1 MDTTGGYL
9 KFLGVIAGV
18 VGGMLLVGFIFKW
31 LGILH
36 IYFLI
41 GEVVL
46 RAMVLGFIAF
56 IAWLPIKVSEKDDE
70 QTHILVIR
78 IVLPVAFIAAAIAMA
93 FWEQTFPGF

>member
-9 KFLGVIAGV
+9 RFLGVIAGL
-18 VGGMLLVGFIFKW
+18 VGGVLLVGFIFKW

-46 RAMVLGFIAF
+46 RAIVLGVIAF
-56 IAWLPIKVSEKDDE
+56 IAWLPIKVSEKDNE
-70 QTHILVIR
+70 QIHILVIR
-78 IVLPVAFIAAAIAMA
+78 VILPIAFAAAAIVMA
-93 FWEQTFPGF
+93 FWEQIFPGF